1 MKIITI
7 SRRNF
12 IKFITLFLISKD
24 LYSSTPNKINDVR
37 NFFDKSL
44 KRYRF
49 VFDSKDKIEYEVYKD
64 KNIIKFIF
72 KNSMFSSNLN
82 QIRIDKNYVKNIS
95 ITKIKNNIEVKFYLN
110 QPLNLNYFSITPQD
124 KKGHRFV
131 VDLTTDKIIYTK
143 KINNNKKIK
152 KIIAIDAGHGGKD
165 PGAVGKRGTKEKNV
179 VYDISK
185 RIFSELKKYKNVKPV
200 LVRKGDYYIP
210 LRKRTLIARENKADL
225 FISIHADAARNRK
238 ASGSSVYVLSQKGA
252 TSEAA
257 KWLANKENSVD
268 LIGGLSLDD
277 KDNQLAKILLDL
289 SQSASIESSLSVA
302 KTILRSLAKLN
313 RLHSKRVEQAGF
325 VVLKSPDI
333 PSLLVETAFLSNSEE
348 EKKLKSKR
356 FREKVAKSIAKGI
369 ISSIEKKII

>member
-49 VFDSKDKIEYEVYKD
+49 VFDSKDKIKYEVYKD

-124 KKGHRFV
+124 KKGAQICCR
-131 VDLTTDKIIYTK
+131 
-143 KINNNKKIK
+143 
-152 KIIAIDAGHGGKD
+152 
-165 PGAVGKRGTKEKNV
+165 
-179 VYDISK
+179 S
-185 RIFSELKKYKNVKPV
+185 
-200 LVRKGDYYIP
+200 YY
-210 LRKRTLIARENKADL
+210 R
-225 FISIHADAARNRK
+225 
-238 ASGSSVYVLSQKGA
+238 
-252 TSEAA
+252 
-257 KWLANKENSVD
+257 
-268 LIGGLSLDD
+268 
-277 KDNQLAKILLDL
+277 
-289 SQSASIESSLSVA
+289 
-302 KTILRSLAKLN
+302 
-313 RLHSKRVEQAGF
+313 
-325 VVLKSPDI
+325 
-333 PSLLVETAFLSNSEE
+333 
-348 EKKLKSKR
+348 
-356 FREKVAKSIAKGI
+356 
-369 ISSIEKKII
+369 